1 MDARRITQEVQS
13 STINP
18 EDLIYID
25 SATNG
30 SRVITY
36 SDLCSAVA
44 STLGIA
50 AIQQTANGAM
60 QVSTYD
66 ANRNGVVDNAEK
78 LENHAASYFG
88 KASDVTALQT
98 AVNQKMTTSTYD
110 SNGNGIVDNAEKV
123 NNHTV
128 YSDVP
133 AQAAFTDTVY
143 DDTDIRNKMGD
154 LSNLETEHKS
164 SLVAA
169 INEVNNKATSGDSL
183 GLTVQNGKLCAVY
196 NT

>member
-1 MDARRITQEVQS
+1 M
-13 STINP
+13 
-18 EDLIYID
+18 
-25 SATNG
+25 G
-30 SRVITY
+30 
-36 SDLCSAVA
+36 
-44 STLGIA
+44 
-50 AIQQTANGAM
+50 
-60 QVSTYD
+60 
-66 ANRNGVVDNAEK
+66 NAEK
-78 LENHAASYFG
+78 G
-88 KASDVTALQT
+88 
-98 AVNQKMTTSTYD
+98 
-110 SNGNGIVDNAEKV
+110 

-143 DDTDIRNKMGD
+143 DDTDIRNKMGT

-169 INEVNNKATSGDSL
+169 INEVNDKATSGDSL